1 VLRGVDLFAA
11 AGAEDFGRGGVKQVI
26 AQWRKAGLPIE
37 ERDYPQVEH
46 LGVVQ
51 VALDDVFAQFE
62 KSFARVGGTEQ

>member
-1 VLRGVDLFAA
+1 
-11 AGAEDFGRGGVKQVI
+11 VKQVI